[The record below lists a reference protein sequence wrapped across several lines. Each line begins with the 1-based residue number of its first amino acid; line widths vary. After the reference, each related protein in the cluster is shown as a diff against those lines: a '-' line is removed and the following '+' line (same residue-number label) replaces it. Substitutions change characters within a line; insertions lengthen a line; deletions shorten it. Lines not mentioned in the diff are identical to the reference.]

1 MRALKHRQP
10 EEFNRLPSTAIA
22 AALGFPLAIP
32 LAAALLATLAVMP
45 AHAQADLEE
54 AKKRRDAESHRLTE
68 TDLRAKE
75 IQADMLALR
84 QEREKLNAQLLQTA
98 KLIQASEAQ
107 LSAIEARIQELE
119 EQEKLK
125 LGSLEAR
132 RGSMSGLL
140 AAMQRMGRNPPPVMI
155 TRREDA
161 LSMVRSAMLIGA
173 AFPELRAQ
181 AQVLAD
187 ELAQI
192 VEVKTKIAD
201 EAAKLRAETQRF
213 TEMRTSMAA
222 LVETKKQSLT
232 ERQEELAQVRRATA
246 DLARSVSDLNELI
259 TGQEKLIAEKTRL
272 GAYERQLQEEAR
284 RELAA
289 AVAAAQVA
297 PPPAAQPPALR
308 PSADTATEAKAAE
321 PASPPADPRQT
332 RQAAL
337 PPDKAA
343 PKTRSDAQ
351 PAVTLAPG
359 DRLAMAAPGR
369 IQPAIPFHLA
379 KGRLP
384 LPAAGRR
391 VLNYGDRTQRGKSE
405 GIVVETRHAAQ
416 ITAPSDGWVMYAGE
430 FRSYG
435 HILIINAGGGYHI
448 LLAGLSHTDVQV
460 GQFVLAGEPVGMM
473 PAAPK
478 TLQGKAQDN
487 APVLYV
493 EFRKDQ
499 KPIDPEP
506 WWVAS
511 AKKVQG

>member
-1 MRALKHRQP
+1 MIP
-10 EEFNRLPSTAIA
+10 
-22 AALGFPLAIP
+22 GFPRAGALA
-32 LAAALLATLAVMP
+32 LALMASVSVTS
-45 AHAQADLEE
+45 AHAQADIEE
-54 AKKRRDAESHRLTE
+54 AKRRRDAEAHRLTE

-75 IQADMLALR
+75 IQADVAALR

-98 KLIQASEAQ
+98 KLIQASETQ
-107 LSAIEARIQELE
+107 LSAIESRKQELE

-155 TRREDA
+155 PRREDA

-187 ELAQI
+187 DLAQI
-192 VEVKTKIAD
+192 IEVKTKIED
-201 EAAKLRAETQRF
+201 EGNKLRAETQRL
-213 TEMRTSMAA
+213 TDMRVSMAA
-222 LVETKKQSLT
+222 LLETKKHSIT

-246 DLARSVSDLNELI
+246 ELARGVSDLNELI
-259 TGQEKLIAEKTRL
+259 SNQEKLIAEKTRL
-272 GAYERQLQEEAR
+272 GAYEKQLKDEAQ
-284 RELAA
+284 REQAIAA
-289 AVAAAQVA
+289 ATPATPAASDAAKTAEPAADPKQTKQAAAQ
-297 PPPAAQPPALR
+297 PEK
-308 PSADTATEAKAAE
+308 AT
-321 PASPPADPRQT
+321 
-332 RQAAL
+332 
-337 PPDKAA
+337 
-343 PKTRSDAQ
+343 PKTRTDAQ

-359 DRLAMAAPGR
+359 DRLAMATPGR
-369 IQPAIPFHLA
+369 IQPAIAFHLA

-405 GIVVETRHAAQ
+405 GVVIETRHGAQ

-435 HILIINAGGGYHI
+435 HILIINAGGGYHV
-448 LLAGLSHTDVQV
+448 LLAGLSQTDVQV
-460 GQFVLAGEPVGMM
+460 GQFVLAGEPVGVM
-473 PAAPK
+473 PAATK
-478 TLQGKAQDN
+478 NLQSKAQDN

-506 WWVAS
+506 WWAAS